1 MAWSMERQ
9 GLRVVIRV
17 WREDRGEGLYKAYLV
32 GPQRR
37 SLLGTLAPEC
47 GQLTLC
53 RTLSVD
59 ALQRQGLWPIRQ
71 VVEEL
76 VYPFQRDGVR
86 WDDPVLRRCV
96 RRLSR
101 HTLLRRGEDFV
112 LSFPFDTGKPF
123 PIPALFCFA
132 QLQEGQL
139 FFSFH
144 PGGVPYIP
152 SKEGEAIEDD
162 RGGPD

>member
-9 GLRVVIRV
+9 GLRVAIRV

-32 GPQRR
+32 GPLRR
-37 SLLGTLAPEC
+37 SLLGTLAPE
-47 GQLTLC
+47 GGRLTLN

-71 VVEEL
+71 VLEEL
-76 VYPFQRDGVR
+76 VYPFQGDPVS

-101 HTLLRRGEDFV
+101 HTLLRQGEDFI
-112 LSFPFDTGKPF
+112 LSFPFDSGKPF

-132 QLQEGQL
+132 QLQEGRL
-139 FFSFH
+139 LFSFH
-144 PGGVPYIP
+144 AGGTPYIS
-152 SKEGEAIEDD
+152 SKQGEAMEDD
-162 RGGPD
+162 RGETD